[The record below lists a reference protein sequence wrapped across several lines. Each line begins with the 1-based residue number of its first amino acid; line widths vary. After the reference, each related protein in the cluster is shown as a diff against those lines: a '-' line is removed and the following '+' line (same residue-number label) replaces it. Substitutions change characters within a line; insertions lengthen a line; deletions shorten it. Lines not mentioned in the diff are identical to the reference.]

1 MIRSFISH
9 LINSGVRK
17 KPSMKWLKAP
27 RSLENRSGSRRIS
40 ERRFF
45 DPKEELLYK
54 SNQAKTRMYSRF
66 HQSF

>member
-9 LINSGVRK
+9 LIKSGVSK
-17 KPSMKWLKAP
+17 KTSKKWRKAP
-27 RSLENRSGSRRIS
+27 GASENRVGINQVSQ
-40 ERRFF
+40 RRFF

>member
-1 MIRSFISH
+1 MLRRVVGHVLKVGGSNKQLKRILNLISYGSQGS
-9 LINSGVRK
+9 NSAG
-17 KPSMKWLKAP
+17 LKQ
-27 RSLENRSGSRRIS
+27 
-40 ERRFF
+40 RRFF